1 LPSRNKDRD
10 HLHLLYLCRCSIA
23 RKEDGEMKQTDSGHY
38 DVVAGENITLTIE
51 AYKVPEDLA
60 VSLDGATLNAS
71 SHNPAVHLFSI
82 TKTTGAQFID
92 INCHFSATHPNDA
105 YYQFSVEGSRGGGKF
120 NASSVRKQDSDW
132 EAVLQFTL
140 P

>member
-1 LPSRNKDRD
+1 
-10 HLHLLYLCRCSIA
+10 
-23 RKEDGEMKQTDSGHY
+23 MKQTDSGHY
-38 DVVAGENITLTIE
+38 DVVAAENITLTIE
-51 AYKVPEDLA
+51 SHKVAEDLA

-71 SHNPAVHLFSI
+71 SHKPAVYLFSI

-92 INCHFSATHPNDA
+92 INCHFSAPDPDDS
-105 YYQFSVEGSRGGGKF
+105 YYQFFVEGSKGGGKF
-120 NASSVRKQDSDW
+120 NASSIRKKDSDW